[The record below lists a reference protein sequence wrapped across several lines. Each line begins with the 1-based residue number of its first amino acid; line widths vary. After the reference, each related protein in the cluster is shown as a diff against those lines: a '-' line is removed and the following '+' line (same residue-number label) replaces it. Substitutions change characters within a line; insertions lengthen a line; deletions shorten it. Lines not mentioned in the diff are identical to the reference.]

1 MGLRLPRPAQKI
13 TRPRSNRVSHSVPP
27 DPKARTK
34 APRVSSSYVASSLR
48 FVVSDRRSNRRSGR
62 HRSPLVNRTRPTRHD
77 TPTEHA
83 RAPLS
88 RAPCASKTAAQ
99 IHLAY
104 ALTVLFP
111 PGAAGANF
119 LGPPPAC
126 ALRAWRLAPEACVL
140 AFARAALRRADI
152 TPPRHAQ
159 RKHLGLKPSMP
170 SHLKHGMPNP
180 QRKVYPT
187 RKDHSCLRKAGREGS
202 R

>member
-1 MGLRLPRPAQKI
+1 MVLRPSTPADC
-13 TRPRSNRVSHSVPP
+13 TAPEYRSNRVSHSVPP

-62 HRSPLVNRTRPTRHD
+62 HRSPLVDRTAH

-119 LGPPPAC
+119 LGPSPAC

>member
-1 MGLRLPRPAQKI
+1 M
-13 TRPRSNRVSHSVPP
+13 PP
-27 DPKARTK
+27 DPKVRTK
-34 APRVSSSYVASSLR
+34 APPVSSICEAACASSLATGDQTGE
-48 FVVSDRRSNRRSGR
+48 VGGTAPRSSTG
-62 HRSPLVNRTRPTRHD
+62 RPTHD
-77 TPTEHA
+77 TRPTEHA

-99 IHLAY
+99 THLAY

>member
-1 MGLRLPRPAQKI
+1 MGGTA
-13 TRPRSNRVSHSVPP
+13 PRSS
-27 DPKARTK
+27 T
-34 APRVSSSYVASSLR
+34 
-48 FVVSDRRSNRRSGR
+48 G
-62 HRSPLVNRTRPTRHD
+62 RPTHD
-77 TPTEHA
+77 TRPTEHA

-99 IHLAY
+99 THLAY

-119 LGPPPAC
+119 LGPSPAC

-170 SHLKHGMPNP
+170 SHLKHGMPIRYAKPAAQGVPDSQGPFLFEEGRARGKQVSERANAQQP
-180 QRKVYPT
+180 WLAALT
-187 RKDHSCLRKAGREGS
+187 RHGPCLFQATPRFTGTLRA
-202 R
+202 

>member
-1 MGLRLPRPAQKI
+1 MGLRRPADHTGAPKS
-13 TRPRSNRVSHSVPP
+13 RSNRVSHSVPP

-62 HRSPLVNRTRPTRHD
+62 HRSPLVDRTPH

-126 ALRAWRLAPEACVL
+126 ALRASRLAPEACVL